1 LYHIGEKHSGSEE
14 KKYMKKKL
22 ITTSVALM
30 ITVSGMSIP
39 TILPT
44 NHVAAATTAISN
56 PYNNQTAVNA
66 KADALIAT
74 AKNLIGKAQY
84 SSEVKKTYPYQ
95 FACASFLNF
104 VFEQNGVDLA
114 TSTEEYMMEQGYE
127 VPRDQLQKG
136 DLVFFDANPAN
147 TDPTDHVGLY
157 IGDNKIIHMANP
169 ELDVTIS
176 DLDSTSYY
184 KNNYVKAK
192 RVLPSLLS
200 ANPATKGDQVVSGYF
215 ALKDK
220 VKINSTTNNPA
231 TSTFTNAGLVDHIY
245 KQAGINLGTTNIN
258 EQMKLG
264 QPVSRDNLKKGDL
277 VFFNNTIGST
287 TPALVGIYGGDHRLL
302 LASSAYGTVTR
313 IFMLPYYDQQHYIT
327 ARRVITGTS
336 VAPTPV
342 TPKPVEP
349 APVTPKPVEPAPV
362 APATTTPK
370 PVEPAPVAPTPVT
383 PKPVEPA
390 PVAPTKAD
398 NIVTSATNL
407 IGKANFGYVYNV
419 STLTFTPGG
428 FTKYVYNQHGINL
441 KSTLA
446 SYQATLGQAV
456 EKTNLQKGDLIFF
469 SSNNLGTSIT
479 NVGIYVGDNQFVHLI
494 KGKGTI
500 KENLNS
506 DWAMQ
511 NYVTARRVL

>member
-1 LYHIGEKHSGSEE
+1 
-14 KKYMKKKL
+14 MKKKL
-22 ITTSVALM
+22 ITTSAALM
-30 ITVSGMSIP
+30 ITLSGMSIP
-39 TILPT
+39 TFNIST
-44 NHVAAATTAISN
+44 NHVAAATTAIPN

-84 SSEVKKTYPYQ
+84 SSDVKKTYPYQ

-220 VKINSTTNNPA
+220 VKINSTTNNSA

-277 VFFNNTIGST
+277 VFFNSTIGST
-287 TPALVGIYGGDHRLL
+287 KPALVGIYGGDHRLL
-302 LASSAYGTVTR
+302 LASTAYGTVTR

-327 ARRVITGTS
+327 ARRVITETP
-336 VAPTPV
+336 VAPIA
-342 TPKPVEP
+342 EP
-349 APVTPKPVEPAPV
+349 APVPAPV
-362 APATTTPK
+362 APA
-370 PVEPAPVAPTPVT
+370 PVAPAPVAPTPV
-383 PKPVEPA
+383 V
-390 PVAPTKAD
+390 PTKAD
-398 NIVTSATNL
+398 SIVTTATSL

-428 FTKYVYNQHGINL
+428 FTKYVFNQHGINL

-469 SSNNLGTSIT
+469 SSNNLGSSIT
-479 NVGIYVGDNQFVHLI
+479 NVGIYAGDNQFVHLI

-500 KENLNS
+500 KENLNTV
-506 DWAMQ
+506 WATQ

>member
-1 LYHIGEKHSGSEE
+1 
-14 KKYMKKKL
+14 MKKKL
-22 ITTSVALM
+22 ITTSAALM
-30 ITVSGMSIP
+30 ITLSGMSIP
-39 TILPT
+39 TFNIST
-44 NHVAAATTAISN
+44 NHVAAATTAIPN

-84 SSEVKKTYPYQ
+84 SSDVKKTYPYQ

-220 VKINSTTNNPA
+220 VKINSTTNNSA

-277 VFFNNTIGST
+277 VFFNSTIGST
-287 TPALVGIYGGDHRLL
+287 KPALVGIYGGDHRLL
-302 LASSAYGTVTR
+302 LASTAYGTVTR

-327 ARRVITGTS
+327 ARRVITET
-336 VAPTPV
+336 
-342 TPKPVEP
+342 
-349 APVTPKPVEPAPV
+349 PV
-362 APATTTPK
+362 APIAEPE
-370 PVEPAPVAPTPVT
+370 PVPAPVAPTPVAPT
-383 PKPVEPA
+383 PVAPA
-390 PVAPTKAD
+390 PVAPTPVVPTKAD
-398 NIVTSATNL
+398 SIVTTATSL

-428 FTKYVYNQHGINL
+428 FTKYVFNQHGINL

-469 SSNNLGTSIT
+469 SSNNLGSSIT
-479 NVGIYVGDNQFVHLI
+479 NVGIYAGDNQFVHLI

-500 KENLNS
+500 KENLNTV
-506 DWAMQ
+506 WATQ